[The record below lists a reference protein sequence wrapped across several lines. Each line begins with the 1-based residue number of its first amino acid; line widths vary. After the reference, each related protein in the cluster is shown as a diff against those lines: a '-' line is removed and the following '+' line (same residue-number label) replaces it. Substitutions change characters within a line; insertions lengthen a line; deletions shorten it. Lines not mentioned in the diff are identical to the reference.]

1 MGNCFVNIAKPD
13 SSPAALILQS
23 LVQEI
28 QGIPSGAPKRFA
40 GCCSGLLS
48 PAYEGLLL
56 TGKQNAFCSI
66 ASSSI
71 WIDFRRGPTIKGI
84 AAPAIASRLASLREL
99 GG

>member
-1 MGNCFVNIAKPD
+1 MNIAKPD
-13 SSPAALILQS
+13 SSPTALILQS

-28 QGIPSGAPKRFA
+28 KGTSSGAPKRLA

-48 PAYEGLLL
+48 PASEGLLL

-66 ASSSI
+66 AVI
-71 WIDFRRGPTIKGI
+71 VRLDKLFDEGPAIKGR
-84 AAPAIASRLASLREL
+84 AAPAIASRLGSLREF

>member
-1 MGNCFVNIAKPD
+1 VNIAKPD

-28 QGIPSGAPKRFA
+28 HGIPSGAPKTIR
-40 GCCSGLLS
+40 GLRSGLLS
-48 PAYEGLLL
+48 PASEGLLL

-66 ASSSI
+66 AVIVCLDKLST
-71 WIDFRRGPTIKGI
+71 RPAIKGI
-84 AAPAIASRLASLREL
+84 AAPAIAARPGSLREL